1 MEAKTAKKPKIEA
14 IYPLT
19 AMQQGLLF
27 HHLTPGED
35 QGFLMVHCTI
45 EGVLDK
51 TILQQAWEMATERHE
66 IMRTSVHWKKV
77 EKPLLLVQPKKEIN
91 WTFLDWTDKNYVEHE
106 TLLEQYKK
114 ERKEIGVNFEK
125 NPLSKIS
132 IIQKN
137 KDTYYFLW
145 ECHHLLL
152 DGWSSTIILKDAF
165 AYYSSLVNQEKI
177 ALPTIPTYKSYRN
190 WLQSVPLGKAK
201 NFWKK
206 TFQNYSKST
215 LFQENSTL
223 NQGTAPTKFSDTFSI
238 ETSDALKNL
247 AKYYKVTLNTL
258 FQGIWSLLLAKCFE
272 TNDVI
277 FGTSVS
283 GRSIPFPNIELMSG
297 MFANVMPV
305 RTFSDN
311 SKSFQEN
318 LKILQLQQQEARN
331 YEYCK
336 LDEISS
342 WAALPQDKPLFDNLF
357 VFENFPWETIKSG
370 NISIRDFQSG
380 ITTTYPLTII
390 FKIEEV
396 VHFDILA
403 NTDVLPLTII
413 EWVRNTLPE
422 IVKLLLDKKDV
433 FIDDILSTLP
443 VIAKTLQRKQLQ
455 DNLQQQEAFEKK
467 ETTYI
472 APKNQTELVLI
483 EIWEQLFNQNYISI
497 TDSFFHLGGKSLLS
511 VKMFA
516 LITKK
521 LNVKLP
527 PTTLLEYPTIQG
539 LANIIDS
546 KSHNKSVE
554 WKYLVPIK
562 TKGNK
567 APLFCIHAGGGHVFF
582 YKSLAD
588 AIDTERPVYALQPVG
603 IFGENNKHESIIE
616 MARDYADE
624 ISALQLE
631 GTLNIVVYC
640 FSTAVGLEMA
650 AYLKTI
656 GRKTH
661 LIVAD
666 TIAEHRLL
674 LDKERLSIRTSA
686 FLKRFFANPFK
697 ALNEMIGYRIL
708 FYIKPIRVK
717 FFGTDAEK
725 NTENMRQHLVGL
737 FNKYIWDKKANEVS
751 LILTE
756 KGDERYN
763 QEIIRSWKPLV
774 DGEIIVEITK
784 GKHST
789 FFENPDVINTAK
801 AIDNVIAEN

>member
-1 MEAKTAKKPKIEA
+1 MESNTVKKPKIEA

-35 QGFLMVHCTI
+35 QGFLMVQCKI
-45 EGVLDK
+45 KGNLDK
-51 TILQQAWEMATERHE
+51 LLLEKAWNMATQRHE
-66 IMRTSVHWKKV
+66 TMRTSVHWKKV
-77 EKPLLLVQPKKEIN
+77 EKPLLLVQPKKDIIC
-91 WTFLDWTDKNYVEHE
+91 TFLDWSSKNTTEQDI
-106 TLLEQYKK
+106 LLEQYKK

-132 IIQKN
+132 IIK
-137 KDTYYFLW
+137 KTEYCYYFLW

-165 AYYSSLVNQEKI
+165 AYYNNLSTGKTVEL
-177 ALPTIPTYKSYRN
+177 AAIPSYKSYRN
-190 WLQSVPLGKAK
+190 WLQNIPLEDAK

-206 TFQNYSKST
+206 TFKNHTKST
-215 LFQENSTL
+215 LFQENSL
-223 NQGTAPTKFSDTFSI
+223 ANQGTPPSKFSNQFSI
-238 ETSDALKNL
+238 ETSNDLKNL
-247 AKYYKVTLNTL
+247 AKYYKITLNTL

-272 TNDVI
+272 TKDVT
-277 FGTSVS
+277 FGTTVS
-283 GRSIPFPNIELMSG
+283 GRSVPFPNIELMSG
-297 MFANVMPV
+297 MFANVLPC
-305 RTFSDN
+305 RTVLQA

-318 LKILQLQQQEARN
+318 LKVLQSQQQASRN

-336 LDEISS
+336 LDEIIS

-370 NISIRDFQSG
+370 NIAVSDFESG

-390 FKIEEV
+390 FKIEGAV
-396 VHFDILA
+396 YFDVLA
-403 NTDVLPLTII
+403 NTNVLPIAVI
-413 EWVRNTLPE
+413 EWIKTTLPQ
-422 IVKLLLDKKDV
+422 IAKLLLDRKDV
-433 FIDDILSTLP
+433 YIDDLLTELPNISEVLS
-443 VIAKTLQRKQLQ
+443 RKHLQ
-455 DNLQQQEAFEKK
+455 DNLEQQEAFEKK
-467 ETTYI
+467 ETTYK
-472 APKNQTELVLI
+472 APKNQTELVLV
-483 EIWEQLFNQNYISI
+483 EIWEKLFNLNYISI

-516 LITKK
+516 FIKEK

-527 PTTLLEYPTIQG
+527 PTTLLEYPTIQE

-546 KSHNKSVE
+546 KSDKKSVE

-567 APLFCIHAGGGHVFF
+567 SSLFCIHAGGGHVFF

-588 AIDTERPVYALQPVG
+588 AIDVERPVYALQPVG
-603 IFGENNKHESIIE
+603 IFGEDNKHKNIVE

-624 ISALQLE
+624 IRILQPE

-650 AYLKTI
+650 AYLKTV

-674 LDKERLSIRTSA
+674 LDKERFYIRTSA
-686 FLKRFFANPFK
+686 FLKRFLSNPFK

-708 FYIKPIRVK
+708 FYIKPIRVQL
-717 FFGTDAEK
+717 FGNDAEK
-725 NTENMRQHLVGL
+725 NTEQMRQHLVNL
-737 FNKYIWDKKANEVS
+737 FNAYNWNKKNDLIS

-763 QEIIRSWKPLV
+763 QEIIRSWKPIV
-774 DGEIIVEITK
+774 DGKIKVAITK

-789 FFENPDVINTAK
+789 FFEAPDVTYTAK
-801 AIDNVIAEN
+801 AIDKVIIED